1 MKVKIR
7 KTRNDHPMPQIS
19 EQQLNEVDVGTIV
32 DLLNQYSVPDAVM
45 LTQTIAAGGIAA
57 LAIAIPYIK
66 DMVDSSNENKSENVK
81 AIDKILQD
89 AGMPKLGSGAYEKE
103 PEKSLENARKRLQAM
118 KAARKAEV

>member
-89 AGMPKLGSGAYEKE
+89 AGMPKLGSGAYKEK
-103 PEKSLENARKRLQAM
+103 PEKSLDDARKRLQAM
-118 KAARKAEV
+118 KAARKEV